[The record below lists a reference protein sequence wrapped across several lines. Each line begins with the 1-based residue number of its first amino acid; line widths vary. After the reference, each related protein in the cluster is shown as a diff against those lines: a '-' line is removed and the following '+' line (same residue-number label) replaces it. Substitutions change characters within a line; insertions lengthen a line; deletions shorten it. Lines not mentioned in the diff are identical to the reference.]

1 MSQEPRT
8 AVGKYILTIY
18 IGRFSPFH
26 NGHVEVLKRARQRS
40 DSVLVLIGSI
50 NQARN
55 PKNPWPFAERAGVIN
70 AWAKRTGGPGQ
81 AKVNVLGI
89 RDYTY
94 IGNDQWIANVRNTIN
109 QYINTLQWQT
119 VVGGDF
125 IKVDPKDVEIRITG
139 ADRDASTFYLKFF
152 PDFVTDIVDEDK
164 EVSRFLTA
172 TAVRD
177 IYFGR
182 TFSGNDIS
190 ANEAEMLLKAFLP
203 AETLEFLRDFEQ
215 TENYDNL
222 RDEHLFAMKYRI
234 PLKPRKP
241 KLAADGITVI
251 DPGQPYEVMIQTV
264 DAIVIQ
270 TGHVLLVKRRSRP
283 GKGLWALP
291 GGHLEPKERLFDA
304 CIRELREETMIKV
317 PEPILRSSMIY
328 KDDFDH
334 PERSLRGRVLT
345 KGYLFKLPDFVV
357 NGKIEMPHIKGAD
370 DAEKARWVPIDE
382 ALKNPDMFFEDHFH
396 ILDFMLG
403 KLRS

>member
-1 MSQEPRT
+1 MSQEPRA

-40 DSVLVLIGSI
+40 DAVLVLIGSI

-70 AWAKRTGGPGQ
+70 AWAKRTAGPGL

-94 IGNDQWIANVRNTIN
+94 IGNDQWIANVRSQIN
-109 QYINTLQWQT
+109 SYIDSLGQ
-119 VVGGDF
+119 VIDGDF
-125 IKVDPKDVEIRITG
+125 VKVDPKNIEIRITG
-139 ADRDASTFYLKFF
+139 ADRDSSTFYLKFF
-152 PDFVTDIVDEDK
+152 PDFVMDIVDEDK

-177 IYFGR
+177 IYFGKS
-182 TFSGNDIS
+182 FSGNDIS

-203 AETLEFLRDFEQ
+203 AETLDFLREFEK

-222 RDEHLFAMKYRI
+222 REEHLFNVAYRRPYI
-234 PLKPRKP
+234 PRKP
-241 KLAADGITVI
+241 IYGADGKVL
-251 DPGQPYEVMIQTV
+251 DPGLPYEVIFQTV
-264 DAIVIQ
+264 DAVVIQ
-270 TGHVLLVKRRSRP
+270 TGHVLLIKRRARP

-291 GGHLEPKERLFDA
+291 GGFVNPRERLFDA

-317 PEPILRSSMIY
+317 PEPILRSSMVY
-328 KDDFDH
+328 KDDFDY
-334 PERSLRGRVLT
+334 PDRSLRGRT
-345 KGYLFKLPDFVV
+345 ISKGFLFKLPDFVV
-357 NGKIEMPHIKGAD
+357 NGKVEMPYIKGAD
-370 DAEKARWVPIDE
+370 DAEKAKWVPIDE

-396 ILDFMLG
+396 ILEHMLG
-403 KLRS
+403 KLS